1 MSDLKTQTTSI
12 SDNSSSDEVQ
22 IRPLDHLSSRSV
34 LTPQPF
40 TSSIP
45 LLGRVVVWFR
55 STWNSVSTRWYL
67 APLLQQQSEF
77 NQTVVHELHVLNN
90 LNNELNNELQAL
102 SNKFQSVNGE
112 LQILNDEFLA
122 LATAQSE
129 LKQIV
134 DELSDRLIANDKDV
148 ATLSHDLGKVV
159 YTVNRLRDD
168 LTGPNDAVKS
178 DSS

>member
-1 MSDLKTQTTSI
+1 MPDLKTQRTSI
-12 SDNSSSDEVQ
+12 PDNSSPDEAQ
-22 IRPLDHLSSRSV
+22 IRPFDHLLSRSV

-45 LLGRVVVWFR
+45 LLGSVIVWFR

-77 NQTVVHELHVLNN
+77 NQLVVHELN
-90 LNNELNNELQAL
+90 LLNNELQAINSKL
-102 SNKFQSVNGE
+102 H
-112 LQILNDEFLA
+112 LLNDEFRLSNTE
-122 LATAQSE
+122 LLRLMTEQNE
-129 LKQIV
+129 LKQIA

-159 YTVNRLRDD
+159 YTVTRLRDD
-168 LTGPNDAVKS
+168 LTGSNDAVKG
-178 DSS
+178 